1 MLRKSDKATHKDSF
15 ALPRVYRLH
24 FLDLASRANKQLQ
37 TVGSPKYQAD
47 NKRNSQSV
55 KPFLES

>member
-1 MLRKSDKATHKDSF
+1 MRRKSDKATHKDSF

-24 FLDLASRANKQLQ
+24 FLYLASRANKQLQ

-47 NKRNSQSV
+47 KLVELTFDQFSDN
-55 KPFLES
+55 